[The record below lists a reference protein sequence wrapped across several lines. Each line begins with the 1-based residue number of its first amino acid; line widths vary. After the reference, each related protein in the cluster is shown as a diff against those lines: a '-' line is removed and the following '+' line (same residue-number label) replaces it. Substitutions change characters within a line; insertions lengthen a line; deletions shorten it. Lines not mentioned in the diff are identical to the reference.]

1 MVNIRS
7 KINSIISTGEGY
19 KNDADQAINERNK
32 NITQSRKQSPVDLDG
47 VDSASAEEI
56 AERNRGLLMESNGDS
71 DTCRCPSCGDMIQR
85 DPGTGLQITESNIKE
100 SSYYT
105 EAQVAPGGIGGV
117 GGSETTDGVEQA
129 VGMDATYASCGNN
142 DCELAIDDKEAIDM
156 RLRESDLD
164 IYSQGTSKR
173 EQPRDINRQPK
184 EEVGDSE
191 ARSPQRD
198 TQQERSEGLVSGDEN
213 IRRPEQSEGR
223 GK

>member
-7 KINSIISTGEGY
+7 RISSMGSTVMGY
-19 KNDADQAINERNK
+19 VNDTDQAINERNK
-32 NITQSRKQSPVDLDG
+32 NRTQSRKQSPVDLDG
-47 VDSASAEEI
+47 VDSASAEEV
-56 AERNRGLLMESNGDS
+56 AERNRGLLMESDGDS

-100 SSYYT
+100 SSYYA
-105 EAQVAPGGIGGV
+105 EGQIAPAGFGGG
-117 GGSETTDGVEQA
+117 GGSGTTDGVEQA
-129 VGMDATYASCGNN
+129 VGMDATYASCANN

-164 IYSQGTSKR
+164 IYSQEMSKG
-173 EQPRDINRQPK
+173 EQPRDINGQPK

-191 ARSPQRD
+191 VLSPQRS

-213 IRRPEQSEGR
+213 IKKNEQSEGR
-223 GK
+223 SQ